1 MELIIKTD
9 LQTFPAV
16 IEYNHEDL
24 KMELSEQLKKYQNIV
39 VTEDGMKEFKADKAN
54 LNRLKTALEDKRK
67 EIKKQCLQPY
77 ENFEKNIKELVAL
90 IDEPIQLIDRQLKE
104 IDGKKKEQKI
114 SDMKKIYHEN
124 IGRFEELVPFEKIYN
139 VKWLNS
145 TYKLEAIA
153 LEIHKIQS
161 DLESGLQ
168 IIDGLAT
175 DFKQEIK
182 DKFFETLDISKA
194 LAENARLKELRE
206 KQKAIE
212 IQKEKQVRQF
222 LTEKTEQKQN
232 QEIKAEQT
240 ETEQKQQKTGQNVI
254 QKQKQE
260 INGLQRLDLSV
271 WVTPHQMW
279 LLREFLSQNNITFK
293 PVRKVE

>member
-1 MELIIKTD
+1 M
-9 LQTFPAV
+9 
-16 IEYNHEDL
+16 
-24 KMELSEQLKKYQNIV
+24 
-39 VTEDGMKEFKADKAN
+39 
-54 LNRLKTALEDKRK
+54 
-67 EIKKQCLQPY
+67 
-77 ENFEKNIKELVAL
+77 
-90 IDEPIQLIDRQLKE
+90 
-104 IDGKKKEQKI
+104 
-114 SDMKKIYHEN
+114 
-124 IGRFEELVPFEKIYN
+124 
-139 VKWLNS
+139 
-145 TYKLEAIA
+145 
-153 LEIHKIQS
+153 
-161 DLESGLQ
+161 Q

-222 LTEKTEQKQN
+222 LTEKT
-232 QEIKAEQT
+232 
-240 ETEQKQQKTGQNVI
+240 GQNVI

>member
-16 IEYNHEDL
+16 IEYNHEEL
-24 KMELSEQLKKYQNIV
+24 KAELSKQLEKYNNIV
-39 VTEDGMKEFKADKAN
+39 VTEDCVKEFKADKAN

-90 IDEPIQLIDRQLKE
+90 IEKPIQLIDSQLKE
-104 IDGKKKEQKI
+104 IDSKKKEQKI
-114 SDMKKIYHEN
+114 NEIEKIYHEN

-139 VKWLNS
+139 CKWLNS
-145 TYKLEAIA
+145 TYKLENIA
-153 LEIHKIQS
+153 LEIQKIQS

-168 IIDGLAT
+168 IIEGLDT

-182 DKFFETLDISKA
+182 DKLFETLDISQA
-194 LAENARLKELRE
+194 LQENARLKELRE

-212 IQKEKQVRQF
+212 IQKDKQELLAEKA
-222 LTEKTEQKQN
+222 EQKQIE
-232 QEIKAEQT
+232 QQKAEQT
-240 ETEQKQQKTGQNVI
+240 QIEQQQVVQEV
-254 QKQKQE
+254 KQE
-260 INGLQRLDLSV
+260 DLQILDFRV
-271 WVTPHQMW
+271 WVTPEQKR
-279 LLREFLSQNNITFK
+279 LLKDFLIKNNIK
-293 PVRKVE
+293 YGRVE

>member
-16 IEYNHEDL
+16 IEYNHEEL
-24 KMELSEQLKKYQNIV
+24 KAELSKQLEKYNNIV
-39 VTEDGMKEFKADKAN
+39 VTEDCVKEFKADKAN

-90 IDEPIQLIDRQLKE
+90 IEKPIQLIDSQLKE
-104 IDGKKKEQKI
+104 IDSKKKEQKI
-114 SDMKKIYHEN
+114 NEIEKIYHEN

-139 VKWLNS
+139 CKWLNS
-145 TYKLEAIA
+145 TYKLENIA
-153 LEIHKIQS
+153 LEIQKIQS

-168 IIDGLAT
+168 IIEGLDT

-182 DKFFETLDISKA
+182 DKFFETLDISQA
-194 LAENARLKELRE
+194 LQENARLKELRE

-212 IQKEKQVRQF
+212 IQKDKQELLAEKA
-222 LTEKTEQKQN
+222 EQKQIE
-232 QEIKAEQT
+232 QQKAEQT
-240 ETEQKQQKTGQNVI
+240 QIEQQQVVQEV
-254 QKQKQE
+254 KQE
-260 INGLQRLDLSV
+260 DLQILDFRV
-271 WVTPHQMW
+271 WVTPEQKR
-279 LLREFLSQNNITFK
+279 LLKDFLIKNNIK
-293 PVRKVE
+293 YGRVE

>member
-77 ENFEKNIKELVAL
+77 ENFEKNIKE
-90 IDEPIQLIDRQLKE
+90 

-124 IGRFEELVPFEKIYN
+124 IGGFEELVPFEKIYN

-240 ETEQKQQKTGQNVI
+240 ETEQKQQKTEQNVI

>member
-16 IEYNHEDL
+16 IEYNHEEL
-24 KMELSEQLKKYQNIV
+24 KAELSKQLEKYNNIV
-39 VTEDGMKEFKADKAN
+39 VTEDCVKEFKADKAN

-90 IDEPIQLIDRQLKE
+90 IEKPIQLIDSQLKE
-104 IDGKKKEQKI
+104 IDSKNKEQKI
-114 SDMKKIYHEN
+114 NDIEKIYHEN
-124 IGRFEELVPFEKIYN
+124 IGRFKELVPFEKIYN
-139 VKWLNS
+139 CKWLNT
-145 TYKLEAIA
+145 TYKLENIA
-153 LEIHKIQS
+153 LEIQKIQS

-168 IIDGLAT
+168 IIEGLDT
-175 DFKQEIK
+175 SFKQEIK
-182 DKFFETLDISKA
+182 DKFFETLDISQA
-194 LAENARLKELRE
+194 LQENARLKELRE

-212 IQKEKQVRQF
+212 IQKEKQVREF
-222 LTEKTEQKQN
+222 LAEQKQN

-240 ETEQKQQKTGQNVI
+240 ETEQKQQKTAQNVI
-254 QKQKQE
+254 QEQKQE
-260 INGLQRLDLSV
+260 ANGLQRLDLSV